1 MEQADFPY
9 YNAVDQIYHAEWSTA
24 KLARLELLHES
35 IQKLWPSGH
44 PTRLVHVAGTG
55 GKGSTCRFLEVG
67 FGCAGKAGAFMSP
80 HLFDYR
86 ERFSI
91 GAEFVCHADIEDAWT
106 RQVRP
111 HCVKLALHNPHH
123 THSFHEVSILIALAL
138 FDKHEVEW
146 AAIETGVGGRYD
158 QTRALDVVA
167 TALTNV
173 GSDHV
178 HMLGREQWQRALD
191 KAGIARYGIPFFTT
205 DTDALNLEI
214 IASVCRNEG
223 APLHI
228 VGETEVARMEARL
241 DELGSV
247 TRTGAGGDESLLRA
261 RHQRWNATLALEI
274 LQHLVPDLDTKRL
287 LREMSCARLPG
298 RFWRVEEGVYADI
311 AHNVEKMQALV
322 AEVNERFQDRGKI
335 LVIGVS
341 GKRVPAEVLGAL
353 ARKAKAIVV
362 TGASYKGQD
371 PAAVRDGIDSL
382 TGDTPI
388 LVIFDPAQ
396 ALRVAKSM
404 REEGDIVLLTGSTYM
419 IDQVLNPDPYL
430 RHLSATFGWRVAQDT
445 DATGTV
451 HLKMP
456 KVPPPYR

>member
-1 MEQADFPY
+1 MGQADFPY

-24 KLARLELLHES
+24 KLARLELLAES
-35 IQKLWPSGH
+35 IHALWPSGH
-44 PTRLVHVAGTG
+44 PTRLIHVAGTG

-91 GAEFVCHADIEDAWT
+91 GAEFACHSDIVEAWEK
-106 RQVRP
+106 RVRP
-111 HCVKLALHNPHH
+111 HCVKLSLHNEEH

-138 FDKHEVEW
+138 FDRHEVEW
-146 AAIETGVGGRYD
+146 AAMETGVGGRYD
-158 QTRALDVVA
+158 QTRALDVAA

-173 GSDHV
+173 GSDHA

-191 KAGIARYGIPFFTT
+191 KAGIARAGVPFFTS
-205 DTDALNLEI
+205 DSDPLNLEI
-214 IASVCRNEG
+214 ISSVCGTEG
-223 APLHI
+223 APLRI
-228 VGETEVARMEARL
+228 IDENDVGRVEERL
-241 DELGSV
+241 AAVLPATNGE
-247 TRTGAGGDESLLRA
+247 ESLLRA

-274 LQHLVPDLDTKRL
+274 VQHFLPHLETDRL
-287 LREMSCARLPG
+287 LMEMSRAQLPG

-311 AHNVEKMQALV
+311 AHNVEKMRALV
-322 AEVNERFQDRGKI
+322 EDVNQRFPGRGKI

-353 ARKAKAIVV
+353 AEQAKAIVV

-371 PAAVRDGIDSL
+371 PAKVRDNLGTR

-404 REEGDIVLLTGSTYM
+404 REDDDIVLLTGSTYM

-430 RHLSATFGWRVAQDT
+430 RYLSATFGWRMERDS

-451 HLKMP
+451 HLTLP
-456 KVPPPYR
+456 KSPPPYR